1 VSDLRPRLVRAA
13 ALAAAVAVVAGC
25 SREADA
31 HQRPHRMRSMTS
43 ARQLSGE
50 QQLGVEIRYGAGKL
64 QVQPAPGD
72 LLYRMDLAY
81 DEEQFRPV
89 AEYDR
94 GASRLRLGVEGRD
107 RHGGHV
113 NGEDEHATISLSP
126 SVPTDLTLQFGA
138 GQAEVELGG
147 LSLRDVAIQT
157 GASQTT
163 VSFSQPNR
171 VAAREV
177 SVKAGAAELR
187 VTGLGNTRA
196 ERFDFQGGMGEATLD
211 FGGAWDHSAS
221 AKVQMGVGSVRLRL
235 PRSIGVRIT
244 RSGFLS
250 SFDPSEMVK
259 RGDAWF
265 SKNYDASRYRLDLE
279 LDSAVG
285 SVDVDWVD

>member
-1 VSDLRPRLVRAA
+1 VSELRPRLVRAA
-13 ALAAAVAVVAGC
+13 VLAAAVAVAAGC
-25 SREADA
+25 GREADA
-31 HQRPHRMRSMTS
+31 SPRAHRMRSMTS

-50 QQLGVEIRYGAGKL
+50 SQVGVEIRYGAGKL
-64 QVQPAPGD
+64 QVQPAAGD
-72 LLYRMDLAY
+72 LLYRMDLSY

-94 GASRLRLGVEGRD
+94 GAARLRLGVEGRD
-107 RHGGHV
+107 HGGGHV

-126 SVPTDLTLQFGA
+126 SVPTDLSLQFGA
-138 GQAEVELGG
+138 GEAEVELGG
-147 LSLRDVAIQT
+147 LSLRNVEIQT
-157 GASQTT
+157 GASETAI
-163 VSFSQPNR
+163 SFSQPNR
-171 VAAREV
+171 IAARKV
-177 SVKAGAAELR
+177 SVQAGAAELR

-221 AKVQMGVGSVRLRL
+221 ARVQMGVGSVRLRL
-235 PRSIGVRIT
+235 PRAVGVRIT

-250 SFDPSEMVK
+250 SFDPTEMVK

-265 SKNYDASRYRLDLE
+265 SKNYDSSRYRLDLE
-279 LDSAVG
+279 LASAVG